1 MANMK
6 ASKYTLLSF
15 LMLIVVAA
23 AYRAIPGRP
32 WGFAPQFAMAIF
44 GGAVIKDKKL
54 AFLLP
59 LLSLLI
65 SDVFYELLYI
75 NGIFEIK
82 GFYEGMWINYLL
94 FGSLTIVGFF
104 IKNDKPLS
112 IAKGAVA
119 APTIFFFASNFITW
133 LGSGGY
139 NRPKTFTGLTQAF
152 IDGIPFYTNSLVG
165 TFVFG
170 TVLFGGFYWLKKS
183 AFSNQVA

>member
-1 MANMK
+1 MAKMK
-6 ASKYTLLSF
+6 VSKYTLLSF

-23 AYRAIPGRP
+23 VYRAIPGRP

-44 GGAVIKDKKL
+44 GGAVIKDRKL

-75 NGIFEIK
+75 NGMFEIK
-82 GFYEGMWINYLL
+82 GFYDGMWINYLL
-94 FGSLTIVGFF
+94 FASLTIVGFF

-119 APTIFFFASNFITW
+119 APTIFFFASNFTTW

-139 NRPKTFTGLTQAF
+139 NRPKTFSGLTQAF

-170 TVLFGGFYWLKKS
+170 AVLFGGFYWLKKS
-183 AFSNQVA
+183 ALSKQMA